1 MPKISSEVKKIK
13 KICLEALDDMKAQ
26 DVSEIDIDKYSS
38 FASNLIIATGTSSR
52 HLKSISEKIIDTLKD
67 NKIKILGTEGQEAK
81 EWILIDIGDILVNIM
96 TEESREHYDLES
108 LWDRAVSY
116 THLTL
121 PTKA

>member
-26 DVSEIDIDKYSS
+26 DVSEIDIEKYSS

-81 EWILIDIGDILVNIM
+81 EWILIDIGDILVNIFRP
-96 TEESREHYDLES
+96 EVREYYQLEKM
-108 LWDRAVSY
+108 WMY
-116 THLTL
+116 N
-121 PTKA
+121 

>member
-1 MPKISSEVKKIK
+1 MPKIPSEVKKIK

-67 NKIKILGTEGQEAK
+67 NKIKILGTEVRKLKNGF
-81 EWILIDIGDILVNIM
+81 
-96 TEESREHYDLES
+96 
-108 LWDRAVSY
+108 
-116 THLTL
+116 
-121 PTKA
+121 